1 MYCLSLLI
9 NYGVLTAGSEDMPS
23 TKRPHMENMIEL
35 TSKNPVMELNERYP
49 GLVYQFSGDIG
60 LPCSPLFEAKVIIR
74 GWEFKGRG
82 GTKKKAKTEV
92 AKQALHYLHNLQ
104 VIDAVETQH
113 AQPNQ
118 MLADRIAL
126 LAEEKFTEL
135 SAGIQNAES
144 LKKVLAAI
152 IMMRGSQGTGM
163 VSNEVGGEVIALGT
177 GTKCVSGDNL
187 SISGLCVNDC
197 HAEVIAR
204 RALLRFLYK
213 QLELCSK

>member
-1 MYCLSLLI
+1 MSQKDFDVVHHMCTTEILRVSAYIVVACQLRNFHLEQHTHVPTMEFTYCLSVLM

-23 TKRPHMENMIEL
+23 TKRPHVENVIEL
-35 TSKNPVMELNERYP
+35 TSKNPVMELNEHYP

-74 GWEFKGRG
+74 GWEFKGQG
-82 GTKKKAKTEV
+82 GTKRNAKMEV

-126 LAEEKFTEL
+126 PAEEKFTEL

-152 IMMRGSQGTGM
+152 IMMRGSQGRDRNG
-163 VSNEVGGEVIALGT
+163 
-177 GTKCVSGDNL
+177 
-187 SISGLCVNDC
+187 
-197 HAEVIAR
+197 
-204 RALLRFLYK
+204 
-213 QLELCSK
+213 